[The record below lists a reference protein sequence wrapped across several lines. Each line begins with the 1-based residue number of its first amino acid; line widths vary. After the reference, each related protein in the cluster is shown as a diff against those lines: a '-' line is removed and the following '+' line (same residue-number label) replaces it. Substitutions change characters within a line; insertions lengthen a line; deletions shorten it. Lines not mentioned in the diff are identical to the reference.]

1 MKTRIKTLKIT
12 TLFQTNIWN
21 ITIKKSSLMRK
32 FKKLKLLRNTG
43 ILTDSMPSTD
53 SFSTPLKKPNSLK
66 KEMPKPKFTD
76 KMR

>member
-43 ILTDSMPSTD
+43 KLTDSMPSTD
-53 SFSTPLKKPNSLK
+53 SFSTLPKKLNSLK
-66 KEMPKPKFTD
+66 KETPKPKFTD
-76 KMR
+76 KTR